1 MSFRKLEYILASS
14 VAGFSFIVYIV
25 TLCPTVNFIDSG
37 ELVTACAPMGIAH
50 PTGYPLFTLI
60 GWIVAHLPLGLRI
73 IYQFN
78 LLAALE
84 SSAAL
89 FFFFRFLVFLLSESS
104 MVR

>member
-37 ELVTACAPMGIAH
+37 ELVTACATMGIAH

-89 FFFFRFLVFLLSESS
+89 FFFF
-104 MVR
+104 